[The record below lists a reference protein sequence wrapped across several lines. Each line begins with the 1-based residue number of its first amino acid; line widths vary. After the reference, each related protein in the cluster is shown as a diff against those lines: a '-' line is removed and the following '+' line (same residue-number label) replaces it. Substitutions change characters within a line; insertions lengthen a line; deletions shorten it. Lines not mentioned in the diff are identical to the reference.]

1 MLPFI
6 VGVAA
11 GAAVVYAFG
20 NRKEI
25 QKGLE
30 KSISKA
36 KDVAKE
42 GMGKSKE
49 LACDVKKSVDSTIEC
64 IKTKKSAPKK
74 EIEEA

>member
-30 KSISKA
+30 ESISKA
-36 KDVAKE
+36 KEVAKG
-42 GMGKSKE
+42 GMDKSKE
-49 LACDVKKSVDSTIEC
+49 LACDVKKSVDGTLEC
-64 IKTKKSAPKK
+64 IKAKKSTPKNVK
-74 EIEEA
+74 EEA

>member
-30 KSISKA
+30 ESISKA
-36 KDVAKE
+36 KEVAKE
-42 GMGKSKE
+42 GMDKSKGI
-49 LACDVKKSVDSTIEC
+49 ASDVKKSVDSTIEC

>member
-11 GAAVVYAFG
+11 GAVVVYALG

-30 KSISKA
+30 GSISKA
-36 KDVAKE
+36 KELAKE
-42 GMGKSKE
+42 SFDKSKE
-49 LACDVKKSVDSTIEC
+49 IACDVKKSVDGTLEC
-64 IKTKKSAPKK
+64 IKSKQSTSLETK
-74 EIEEA
+74 EEA

>member
-30 KSISKA
+30 ESISKA
-36 KDVAKE
+36 KEVAKE
-42 GMGKSKE
+42 GMDKSKE
-49 LACDVKKSVDSTIEC
+49 LACDVKKSVDGTLEC
-64 IKTKKSAPKK
+64 IKAKKAYLKK
-74 EIEEA
+74 R

>member
-30 KSISKA
+30 ESISKA
-36 KDVAKE
+36 KEVAKE
-42 GMGKSKE
+42 GMDKSKGI
-49 LACDVKKSVDSTIEC
+49 ACDVKKSVDGTLEC
-64 IKTKKSAPKK
+64 IKAKKSEPKK

>member
-30 KSISKA
+30 NSISKA
-36 KDVAKE
+36 KEVAKG
-42 GMGKSKE
+42 GME
-49 LACDVKKSVDSTIEC
+49 DRKSVV
-64 IKTKKSAPKK
+64 
-74 EIEEA
+74 